1 MFSETVAGY
10 FLVEVSVGLFKL
22 LKQVL
27 KLGVALLLVF
37 QNVGQ
42 DLHNLPPLGCF
53 SYYAC

>member
-22 LKQVL
+22 FKQVL
-27 KLGVALLLVF
+27 KFGIALLLVF